1 MFLRREIWNVIR
13 VMPRV
18 KAPGPDRFTGLFYH
32 GLSHNQKGYTYT
44 ASFQLLLGAGLP
56 HLLD

>member
-1 MFLRREIWNVIR
+1 MFLKREIWNVIH
-13 VMPRV
+13 VMLRD

-32 GLSHNQKGYTYT
+32 SLSHNQKGYAYT